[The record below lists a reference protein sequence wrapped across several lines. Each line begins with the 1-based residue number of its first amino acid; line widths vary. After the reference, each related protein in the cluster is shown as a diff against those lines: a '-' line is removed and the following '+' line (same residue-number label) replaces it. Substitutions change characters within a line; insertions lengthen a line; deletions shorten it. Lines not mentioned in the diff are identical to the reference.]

1 VSRVHLPPAQAWTF
15 ARLPELMA
23 AHDITPWVLTHVG
36 AHHGEEVEVYR
47 DCGFSL
53 IALVEPDPT
62 SVQVLRGKFGGAD
75 DIAITE
81 AAVTPQPDSGTALLH
96 LAERSVWSGL
106 QPHPT
111 ASGYT
116 VAVPTI
122 GINEVLRADDTNVL
136 VLDTQGSELDLLRA
150 AHLDELDMVIVE
162 TTRRAG
168 DGAAFYD
175 DAVSYMTFQGWRL
188 AEEWVHDGSGYT
200 DSVFVPA

>member
-1 VSRVHLPPAQAWTF
+1 VSRVYLPPAQAWTF
-15 ARLPELMA
+15 TRLPQVLA
-23 AHDITPWVLTHVG
+23 DHDIEPWVVTHVG
-36 AHHGEEVEVYR
+36 AHHGEEVEVYL
-47 DCGFSL
+47 DCGFDM
-53 IALVEPDPT
+53 IYLVEPDPA
-62 SVQVLRGKFGGAD
+62 SLEVLHGRYAND
-75 DIAITE
+75 PHVSIIE

-106 QPHPT
+106 YPHPT

-116 VAVPTI
+116 VAVPTV
-122 GINEVLRADDTNVL
+122 GINEVLVETNVL
-136 VLDTQGSELDLLRA
+136 VLDTQGSELDLLKA
-150 AHLDELDMVIVE
+150 VDLDTLDLVIVE
-162 TTRRAG
+162 TTRRPG